1 MSKLYIIPGHG
12 AGDCGAVGNGY
23 QEAERVR
30 ALAQRIKD
38 FGGDDVVLSDFR
50 LNSYKA
56 NIIGKGLVP
65 KGYKILEL
73 HMDSSEISSAKGGHV
88 IINGKFKA
96 DEYDNA
102 LANMISTMFPGRSQT
117 IVGRTDL
124 ANVNRSAS
132 MGYNYRLME
141 CGFISNAEDVQKF
154 NSRMDEIA
162 KGILGCFGIGLR
174 TKSPTPNPTPTTAPT
189 PTPAPA
195 PSKPDVTYKVWD
207 DVKNKW
213 LPNVKN
219 DSNYAGIFGHDVCAL
234 FANLSEGNITYK
246 VHYKDGKWLPEVKNR
261 EDYAGLLNK
270 PIDGLMMKTDTD
282 TQIYYRVHLRRS
294 NKGLPWVTGYS
305 ESDNNNGY
313 AGIIGQEI
321 DGIQIKF

>member
-1 MSKLYIIPGHG
+1 MSKLFIIPGHG

-38 FGGDDVVLSDFR
+38 FGGDDVLLSDFS
-50 LNSYKA
+50 LNSYES

-73 HMDSSEISSAKGGHV
+73 HMDSSEHSSAKGGHV

-102 LANMISTMFPGRSQT
+102 LAKMISGMFPGRSQT

-154 NSRMDEIA
+154 NSRMDEIS
-162 KGILGCFGIGLR
+162 KGILGCFNIGV
-174 TKSPTPNPTPTTAPT
+174 KDVKEEKPKPQPAPT
-189 PTPAPA
+189 PSRKTIDELAREVMAGVHGNGHENRKASLAKQGYNNYEEVRARVNELSGIKPNSAPKVNYYGRY
-195 PSKPDVTYKVWD
+195 SGKTSSIVTALNSLGIGSSFDNRK
-207 DVKNKW
+207 KIAKANGI
-213 LPNVKN
+213 
-219 DSNYAGIFGHDVCAL
+219 SNYTGTAAQ
-234 FANLSEGNITYK
+234 NI
-246 VHYKDGKWLPEVKNR
+246 N
-261 EDYAGLLNK
+261 LLNLLKQGKLIK
-270 PIDGLMMKTDTD
+270 P
-282 TQIYYRVHLRRS
+282 
-294 NKGLPWVTGYS
+294 
-305 ESDNNNGY
+305 
-313 AGIIGQEI
+313 
-321 DGIQIKF
+321 

>member
-1 MSKLYIIPGHG
+1 MSKLFIIPGHG
-12 AGDCGAVGNGY
+12 AGDCGACGNGY

-38 FGGDDVVLSDFR
+38 FGGDDVVLSDFS
-50 LNSYKA
+50 LNSYEA

-73 HMDSSEISSAKGGHV
+73 HMDSSEHSSAKGGHV

-154 NSRMDEIA
+154 NSRMDELA
-162 KGILGCFGIGLR
+162 KGILGCFNIDV
-174 TKSPTPNPTPTTAPT
+174 KSVKEEKPQQQPAPT
-189 PTPAPA
+189 PARKTVDELAREVMAGLHGNGHENRKASLAKQGYNNYEEVRARVNELSGIKTNSAPKVNYYGRY
-195 PSKPDVTYKVWD
+195 SGKTSSIVTALNSLGIGSSFDNRK
-207 DVKNKW
+207 KIAKANGI
-213 LPNVKN
+213 
-219 DSNYAGIFGHDVCAL
+219 SNYTGTAAQ
-234 FANLSEGNITYK
+234 NI
-246 VHYKDGKWLPEVKNR
+246 N
-261 EDYAGLLNK
+261 LLNLLKQGKLIK
-270 PIDGLMMKTDTD
+270 P
-282 TQIYYRVHLRRS
+282 
-294 NKGLPWVTGYS
+294 
-305 ESDNNNGY
+305 
-313 AGIIGQEI
+313 
-321 DGIQIKF
+321 

>member
-1 MSKLYIIPGHG
+1 MSKLFIIPGHG

-38 FGGDDVVLSDFR
+38 FGGDAVELYDFNS
-50 LNSYKA
+50 NSYKT
-56 NIIGKGLVP
+56 NVIGKGLVP

-73 HMDSSEISSAKGGHV
+73 HMDGSDNSSAKGGHV

-96 DEYDNA
+96 DEYDTA
-102 LANMISTMFPGRSQT
+102 LAKMISGIFPGRSQT

-141 CGFISNAEDVQKF
+141 CGFISNPEDVEKF
-154 NSRMDEIA
+154 NSRMDELA
-162 KGILGCFGIGLR
+162 KGILGCFNIGVKEEL
-174 TKSPTPNPTPTTAPT
+174 PQ

-195 PSKPDVTYKVWD
+195 PSKPDVTYQVWD
-207 DVKNKW
+207 DVQNKW

-219 DSNYAGIFGHDVCAL
+219 DSDYGGIFGHDVCAV
-234 FANLSEGNITYK
+234 FANLSRGNIFYK
-246 VHYKDGKWLPEVKNR
+246 VHTKGSKWLPEVKNR
-261 EDYAGLLNK
+261 EDYAGLFNK
-270 PIDGLMMKTDTD
+270 PIDGLMMKTDTGVK
-282 TQIYYRVHLRRS
+282 IYYRVHLRRS
-294 NKGLPWVTGYS
+294 NKWLPWVTGYN
-305 ESDNNNGY
+305 EKDNNNGY
-313 AGIIGQEI
+313 AGILGQEI

>member
-1 MSKLYIIPGHG
+1 MSKLFIIPGHG
-12 AGDCGAVGNGY
+12 AGDCGACGNGY

-38 FGGDDVVLSDFR
+38 FGGDDVVLSDFG
-50 LNSYKA
+50 LNSYRS

-73 HMDSSEISSAKGGHV
+73 HMDSSENSSAKGGHV

-102 LANMISTMFPGRSQT
+102 LAMMISGMFPGRSQT

-154 NSRMDEIA
+154 NSRMDELA
-162 KGILGCFGIGLR
+162 KGILGCFGIGE
-174 TKSPTPNPTPTTAPT
+174 KAEIPTPNPTPTTAPSRKT
-189 PTPAPA
+189 VDELAREVMAGLHGNGHENRKASLAKQGYNNYEEVRARVNELSGIKPNSAPKVNYYDRYFG
-195 PSKPDVTYKVWD
+195 STSSIVTALNSLGIASSFANRKNIAKV
-207 DVKNKW
+207 NGI
-213 LPNVKN
+213 
-219 DSNYAGIFGHDVCAL
+219 SNYTGTAL
-234 FANLSEGNITYK
+234 QNIK
-246 VHYKDGKWLPEVKNR
+246 
-261 EDYAGLLNK
+261 LLNLLKQGKLIK
-270 PIDGLMMKTDTD
+270 P
-282 TQIYYRVHLRRS
+282 
-294 NKGLPWVTGYS
+294 
-305 ESDNNNGY
+305 
-313 AGIIGQEI
+313 
-321 DGIQIKF
+321 

>member
-1 MSKLYIIPGHG
+1 MIKMSKLFIIPGHG

-38 FGGDDVVLSDFR
+38 FGGDDVVLSDFDM
-50 LNSYKA
+50 NSYEA

-73 HMDSSEISSAKGGHV
+73 HMDSSEHSSAKGGHV

-102 LANMISTMFPGRSQT
+102 LAKMISGMFPGRSQT

-154 NSRMDEIA
+154 NSRMDELA
-162 KGILGCFGIGLR
+162 KGILGCFNIGVK
-174 TKSPTPNPTPTTAPT
+174 TVKEEKPQPTPT
-189 PTPAPA
+189 PTPARKTVDELAREVMAGLHGNGHENRKASLAKQGYNNYEEVRARVNELSGIKTNSA
-195 PSKPDVTYKVWD
+195 PKVNYYDRYFGKTLSIVTALNSLGISSSFANR
-207 DVKNKW
+207 KNIAKA
-213 LPNVKN
+213 NGI
-219 DSNYAGIFGHDVCAL
+219 SNYTGTA
-234 FANLSEGNITYK
+234 SQNIK
-246 VHYKDGKWLPEVKNR
+246 
-261 EDYAGLLNK
+261 LLNLLKQGKLIK
-270 PIDGLMMKTDTD
+270 P
-282 TQIYYRVHLRRS
+282 
-294 NKGLPWVTGYS
+294 
-305 ESDNNNGY
+305 
-313 AGIIGQEI
+313 
-321 DGIQIKF
+321 

>member
-1 MSKLYIIPGHG
+1 MSKLFIIPGHG
-12 AGDCGAVGNGY
+12 AGDCGACGNGY

-38 FGGDDVVLSDFR
+38 FGGDDVVLSDFS
-50 LNSYKA
+50 LNSYEA

-73 HMDSSEISSAKGGHV
+73 HMDSSEHSSAKGGHV

-141 CGFISNAEDVQKF
+141 CGFISNAEDVKKF
-154 NSRMDEIA
+154 NSRMDELA
-162 KGILGCFGIGLR
+162 KGILHCFGIGEKAE
-174 TKSPTPNPTPTTAPT
+174 TPTPNPTPTTAPT
-189 PTPAPA
+189 PTPARKTVDELAREVMAGLHGNGHENRKASLAKQGYNNYEEVRARVNELSGIKTNSA
-195 PSKPDVTYKVWD
+195 PKVNYYDRYSGKTSSIVTALNSLGIGSSFANR
-207 DVKNKW
+207 KNIAKA
-213 LPNVKN
+213 NGI
-219 DSNYAGIFGHDVCAL
+219 SNYVGTA
-234 FANLSEGNITYK
+234 SQNIK
-246 VHYKDGKWLPEVKNR
+246 
-261 EDYAGLLNK
+261 LLNLLKQGKLIK
-270 PIDGLMMKTDTD
+270 P
-282 TQIYYRVHLRRS
+282 
-294 NKGLPWVTGYS
+294 
-305 ESDNNNGY
+305 
-313 AGIIGQEI
+313 
-321 DGIQIKF
+321 

>member
-1 MSKLYIIPGHG
+1 MSKLFIIPGHG

-38 FGGDDVVLSDFR
+38 FGGDDVVLSDFS
-50 LNSYKA
+50 LNSYEA

-73 HMDSSEISSAKGGHV
+73 HMDSSEHSSAKGGHV

-102 LANMISTMFPGRSQT
+102 LAKMISGMFPGRSQT

-141 CGFISNAEDVQKF
+141 CGFISNADDVQKF

-162 KGILGCFGIGLR
+162 KGILGCFNIGV
-174 TKSPTPNPTPTTAPT
+174 KAVKEEKPQPT
-189 PTPAPA
+189 PTPARKTVDELAREVMAGLHGNGHENRKASLAKQGYNNYEEVRARVNELSGIKPNSA
-195 PSKPDVTYKVWD
+195 PKVNYYDRYFGSTSSIVTALNSLGIASSFANRKNIAKV
-207 DVKNKW
+207 NGI
-213 LPNVKN
+213 
-219 DSNYAGIFGHDVCAL
+219 SNYTGTA
-234 FANLSEGNITYK
+234 SQNIK
-246 VHYKDGKWLPEVKNR
+246 
-261 EDYAGLLNK
+261 LLNLLKQGKLIK
-270 PIDGLMMKTDTD
+270 P
-282 TQIYYRVHLRRS
+282 
-294 NKGLPWVTGYS
+294 
-305 ESDNNNGY
+305 
-313 AGIIGQEI
+313 
-321 DGIQIKF
+321 

>member
-1 MSKLYIIPGHG
+1 MSKLFIIAGHG

-38 FGGDDVVLSDFR
+38 FGGDDVVLSDFS
-50 LNSYKA
+50 LNSYEA

-73 HMDSSEISSAKGGHV
+73 HMDSKYGNPFAKGGHV

-96 DEYDNA
+96 DEYDTA
-102 LANMISTMFPGRSQT
+102 LAKMISTMFPGRSQT

-154 NSRMDEIA
+154 NSRMDELA
-162 KGILGCFGIGLR
+162 KGILGCFNIGVKIE
-174 TKSPTPNPTPTTAPT
+174 TPTPNPTPTTAPARKT
-189 PTPAPA
+189 VDELAREVMAGLHGNGHENRKASLAKQGYNNYEEVRARVNELSGIKPNSAP
-195 PSKPDVTYKVWD
+195 KVNYYD
-207 DVKNKW
+207 RYSGKTSSIVMALNSLGIGSSFENRKKIAKANGI
-213 LPNVKN
+213 
-219 DSNYAGIFGHDVCAL
+219 SNYTGTAAQ
-234 FANLSEGNITYK
+234 NI
-246 VHYKDGKWLPEVKNR
+246 N
-261 EDYAGLLNK
+261 LLNLLKQGKLIK
-270 PIDGLMMKTDTD
+270 P
-282 TQIYYRVHLRRS
+282 
-294 NKGLPWVTGYS
+294 
-305 ESDNNNGY
+305 
-313 AGIIGQEI
+313 
-321 DGIQIKF
+321 

>member
-1 MSKLYIIPGHG
+1 MSKLFIIPGHG
-12 AGDCGAVGNGY
+12 AGDCGACGNGY

-38 FGGDDVVLSDFR
+38 FGGDDVVLSDFS
-50 LNSYKA
+50 LNSYEA

-73 HMDSSEISSAKGGHV
+73 HMDSSEHSSAKGGHV

-154 NSRMDEIA
+154 NSRMDELA
-162 KGILGCFGIGLR
+162 KGILGCFNIDV
-174 TKSPTPNPTPTTAPT
+174 KSVKEEKPQQQPAPT
-189 PTPAPA
+189 PARKTVDELAREVMAGLHGNGHENRKASLAKQGYNNYEEVRARVNELSGIKPNSAPKVNYYDRYFG
-195 PSKPDVTYKVWD
+195 STSSIVTALNSLGIASSFANRKNIAKV
-207 DVKNKW
+207 NGI
-213 LPNVKN
+213 
-219 DSNYAGIFGHDVCAL
+219 SNYTGTA
-234 FANLSEGNITYK
+234 SQNIK
-246 VHYKDGKWLPEVKNR
+246 
-261 EDYAGLLNK
+261 LLNLLKQGKLIK
-270 PIDGLMMKTDTD
+270 P
-282 TQIYYRVHLRRS
+282 
-294 NKGLPWVTGYS
+294 
-305 ESDNNNGY
+305 
-313 AGIIGQEI
+313 
-321 DGIQIKF
+321 

>member
-12 AGDCGAVGNGY
+12 AGDCGACGNGY

-38 FGGDDVVLSDFR
+38 FGGDDVVLSNFS

-73 HMDSSEISSAKGGHV
+73 HMDSSENSSAKGGHV
-88 IINGKFKA
+88 IINGQFKA

-154 NSRMDEIA
+154 NSRMDELA
-162 KGILGCFGIGLR
+162 KGILGCFNIDV
-174 TKSPTPNPTPTTAPT
+174 KSVKEEKPQQQPAPT
-189 PTPAPA
+189 PARKTVDELAREVMAGLHGNGHENRKASLAKQGYNNYEEVRARVNELSGIKPNSAPKVNYYGRY
-195 PSKPDVTYKVWD
+195 SGKTSSIVTALNSLGIGSSFANR
-207 DVKNKW
+207 KNIAKA
-213 LPNVKN
+213 NGI
-219 DSNYAGIFGHDVCAL
+219 SNYVGTA
-234 FANLSEGNITYK
+234 SQNIK
-246 VHYKDGKWLPEVKNR
+246 
-261 EDYAGLLNK
+261 LLNLLKQGKLIK
-270 PIDGLMMKTDTD
+270 P
-282 TQIYYRVHLRRS
+282 
-294 NKGLPWVTGYS
+294 
-305 ESDNNNGY
+305 
-313 AGIIGQEI
+313 
-321 DGIQIKF
+321 

>member
-1 MSKLYIIPGHG
+1 MSKLFIIPGHG

-38 FGGDDVVLSDFR
+38 FGGDDVVLSDFG
-50 LNSYKA
+50 LNSYRS

-73 HMDSSEISSAKGGHV
+73 HMDSSENSSAKGGHV
-88 IINGKFKA
+88 IINGQFKA

-102 LANMISTMFPGRSQT
+102 LANMISGMFPGRSKT

-154 NSRMDEIA
+154 NSRMDELA
-162 KGILGCFGIGLR
+162 KGILNCFGIGEKAE
-174 TKSPTPNPTPTTAPT
+174 TPTPNPTPTTAPT
-189 PTPAPA
+189 PTPARKTVDELAREVMAGLHGNGHENRKASLAKQGYNNYEEVRARVNELSGIKTNSA
-195 PSKPDVTYKVWD
+195 PKVNYYDRYSGKTSSIVTALNSLGIGSSFANR
-207 DVKNKW
+207 KNIAKA
-213 LPNVKN
+213 NGI
-219 DSNYAGIFGHDVCAL
+219 SNYVGTA
-234 FANLSEGNITYK
+234 SQNIK
-246 VHYKDGKWLPEVKNR
+246 
-261 EDYAGLLNK
+261 LLNLLKQGKLIK
-270 PIDGLMMKTDTD
+270 P
-282 TQIYYRVHLRRS
+282 
-294 NKGLPWVTGYS
+294 
-305 ESDNNNGY
+305 
-313 AGIIGQEI
+313 
-321 DGIQIKF
+321 